1 MPLLLPQEYAYPLPR
16 LHRVRQHFD
25 TVTLPREEIPARIH
39 AEFSRAEIREKLH
52 PGARAAVAVGSRGI
66 ANLECIVQC
75 ALNELRAAGV
85 KPFIVSAMGSHGGG
99 TEEGQREVLAAYGIT
114 EENLG
119 VPVITDVGT
128 VELGRLADGTHV
140 YFDRTAY
147 EADIII
153 PINRVKLHTDFIG
166 PLQSGIAKML
176 VIGLGNQR
184 GCTEI
189 HGTPSSHF
197 AAVLEEAARMILRK
211 APVGFGLAILE
222 NALDETAE
230 LHALPRE
237 TLIEDEKKLV
247 QKSIGYFP
255 GLLLPSVDVL
265 VMQEIGKDVSGAGFD
280 PNIVGRSTA
289 RSEFLVPIPAIQRM
303 VLLDVT
309 EASHGNAIGI
319 GLFDVVTENIL
330 PKIDFEAMYA
340 NAIACRCV
348 EDARIP
354 LQAKDEDEAVRIALK
369 LCRGVRPEQAKIV
382 RIKNT
387 LSLQE
392 IEVSDALLPEVEK
405 NPRRE
410 CIQAEE

>member
-1 MPLLLPQEYAYPLPR
+1 MPLLLPQEYDYPLPR
-16 LHRVRQHFD
+16 LYRVRQHFD
-25 TVTLPREEIPARIH
+25 TVTLPRAAIPARIH
-39 AEFSRAEIREKLH
+39 AECMRAAIREKLH
-52 PGARAAVAVGSRGI
+52 PGARVAVAVGSRGI
-66 ANLECIVQC
+66 ANLDCMVQC
-75 ALNELRAAGV
+75 VLRELQAAGV

-114 EENLG
+114 EENMG
-119 VPVITDVGT
+119 VPVITDVDT

-147 EADIII
+147 NADLIV

-189 HGTPSSHF
+189 HGTPSSRF
-197 AAVLEEAARMILRK
+197 ASVLEEAARMILQK

-230 LHALPRE
+230 IHALPRE
-237 TLIEDEKKLV
+237 TLIEEEKALV

-255 GLLLPSVDVL
+255 GLLLPSIDVL
-265 VMQEIGKDVSGAGFD
+265 VMKEIGKDVSGAGFD

-289 RSEFLVPIPAIQRM
+289 RDDFLVPIPAISRM

-319 GLFDVVTENIL
+319 GLFDVITKNIL
-330 PKIDFEAMYA
+330 PNIDFEAMYA

-354 LQAKDEDEAVRIALK
+354 LQARDEDEAVRIALK

-392 IEVSDALLPEVEK
+392 IEVSGALLPEVKK
-405 NPRRE
+405 NPRLE
-410 CIQAEE
+410 LLSSAT